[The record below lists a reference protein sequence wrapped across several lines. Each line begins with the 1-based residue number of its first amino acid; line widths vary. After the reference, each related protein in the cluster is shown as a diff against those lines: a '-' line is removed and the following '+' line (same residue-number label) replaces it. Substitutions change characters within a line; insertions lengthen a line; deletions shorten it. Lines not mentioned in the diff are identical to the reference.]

1 MVQQQAQVPM
11 QSMVL
16 VCLRSSLHHLWG
28 CRLMPIL
35 AGGDGWGVVVATSFS
50 GHTQLMVSG
59 KGNLAVTI
67 ALSVDRLHLLVSLVA
82 LPKC

>member
-1 MVQQQAQVPM
+1 
-11 QSMVL
+11 
-16 VCLRSSLHHLWG
+16 
-28 CRLMPIL
+28 MPIL